1 MKATEGWRTPKRFAN
16 CEAASKM
23 QQLLECGSLLLLGGS
38 AANEVKTFTGVK
50 CLDK

>member
-23 QQLLECGSLLLLGGS
+23 QQLLECAAFSRLEEVRQMRLRLSL
-38 AANEVKTFTGVK
+38 E
-50 CLDK
+50 